1 MTHSC
6 LFSCNMYVQPI
17 FILVNVSN
25 KQITTSEKHTSSKE
39 RSRCQRRR
47 KLYYRAVALLKDEMS
62 GEKHEKISRSSDAL
76 LGIIQRFLSCHFSHR
91 PLWRILSEK
100 ARSWDGQSH
109 ITPLYIFPNA
119 QAHHFNL
126 LLSRGSCY
134 GALFI
139 TKPRK
144 KLEVDLTHVR
154 KAEKVY

>member
-1 MTHSC
+1 MYS
-6 LFSCNMYVQPI
+6 LFSYLLTYQI
-17 FILVNVSN
+17 N
-25 KQITTSEKHTSSKE
+25 KLLHLKNIPP
-39 RSRCQRRR
+39 QRRE
-47 KLYYRAVALLKDEMS
+47 VVVNGDGNCITALRKDEMS
-62 GEKHEKISRSSDAL
+62 SEKHEKISRSSDAL

-109 ITPLYIFPNA
+109 ITPLYIFPSA

-126 LLSRGSCY
+126 LLSRGSCC